1 MTANG
6 NKKLSAYYLYGG
18 VLIAGKLFFVRMAGM
33 ISEVV
38 QLCCDLISIP
48 SINPQSVKDFDMGI
62 YGEER
67 AAGVLAGWFTDR
79 AVHAEVK
86 VLSPGRAN
94 TIAHLKG
101 DDSSRRYL
109 LCGHLDTVGIDG
121 MNDPFKPEIRDG
133 KIFGRGAC
141 DDKGPLAAM
150 CVAAAELSI
159 AGKLPCDIVVLG
171 SCGEEYDMRGA
182 ANYAAEYG
190 KKLTGAILAEPT
202 GFDVIYA
209 HKGVVRL
216 RVVVPGISAHSSM
229 PELADN
235 AIYTAAKA
243 IAEIEK
249 FAEIKRSQRSHP
261 LLGTETVVPT
271 IINGG
276 SQINVIPDSCEIK
289 IDWRTLP
296 GRTVQDCVAELDIF
310 LKNDVRD
317 DIEVFPM
324 ESGAVAIESDKD
336 SDMIRLLSEISKAMT
351 GKGNKIVAGYATD
364 GSALAGL
371 GIPLAVFG
379 PGSVAQAHKAD
390 EHIEIEQLEKAVDI
404 FKEFLLKL

>member
-1 MTANG
+1 M
-6 NKKLSAYYLYGG
+6 
-18 VLIAGKLFFVRMAGM
+18 IAGNRFFARMTGM
-33 ISEVV
+33 TSEVI

-48 SINPQSVKDFDMGI
+48 SINPQSTRDFAPDI
-62 YGEER
+62 YGEQR
-67 AAGVLAGWFTDR
+67 AAGFLAGWFIDR
-79 AVHAEVK
+79 SIHAEVK
-86 VLSPGRAN
+86 VLSSGRAN
-94 TIAHLKG
+94 TVVHLNG
-101 DDSSRRYL
+101 ADSSRCYL
-109 LCGHLDTVGIDG
+109 LCGHLDTVGVEG
-121 MNDPFKPEIRDG
+121 MTAPFNPEIKDG

-150 CVAAAELSI
+150 CVAAAQLYNE
-159 AGKLPCDIVVLG
+159 GKLPCDIVVLG
-171 SCGEEYDMRGA
+171 SCGEEFDMRGA
-182 ANYAAEYG
+182 ADYAAEHG
-190 KKLTGAILAEPT
+190 DKLTGAVFAEPT
-202 GFDVIYA
+202 GFDIIYA

-216 RVVVPGISAHSSM
+216 RVVVPGVSAHSSM

-235 AIYTAAKA
+235 AIYSAAKA

-249 FAEIKRSQRSHP
+249 FAELKRNQRSHP
-261 LLGTETVVPT
+261 LLGSETVVPT

-336 SDMIRLLSEISKAMT
+336 SDMIEILSETSKAMT
-351 GKGNKIVAGYATD
+351 GKGDRIVAGYATD
-364 GSALAGL
+364 GSALANL

-390 EHIEIEQLEKAVDI
+390 EYIEIDQLEKAVDV
-404 FKEFLLKL
+404 FKEFILKL